1 MKFISMSF
9 YEYKNMLMIFR
20 KNIRF
25 SFCGIGPL
33 SVDWNAVNLQASR
46 FGSWRQL

>member
-1 MKFISMSF
+1 MQSYVNDFQKG
-9 YEYKNMLMIFR
+9 

-25 SFCGIGPL
+25 SIYGIAPL

-46 FGSWRQL
+46 FGRLDLEACKC